1 MDTRLSYKEPLHNYR
16 SRYYNSIL
24 LSIFG
29 VDVDEVLDV
38 DVDSDEDEEK
48 DEKEDAEGT
57 GSGVARRAHSRSTV
71 GRRRHM
77 M

>member
-29 VDVDEVLDV
+29 EDVDLDVGVDVGAGAGA
-38 DVDSDEDEEK
+38 DED
-48 DEKEDAEGT
+48 
-57 GSGVARRAHSRSTV
+57 SYFFY
-71 GRRRHM
+71 
-77 M
+77 